1 MGQRGS
7 DLFWTEATSGGEPC
21 ETPWTKAPP
30 SGAAGKS
37 EHAGY
42 GRGTLMR
49 SGLRI
54 LLVAPLAVVAAVAVL
69 LATNGSASH
78 TRSTGGHPRS
88 GVAAGG
94 PSAPPL
100 AVTVDPAQEGNRIQ
114 PGFLGLSMEYWTV
127 EAYAGKNPDAVDP
140 VFVQLVR
147 NLMPGQVGMLRIG
160 GVTTDHTWWPVP
172 GVKKSPAFW
181 YTLNPS
187 RLEVMKTVAD
197 EVGAKLILGITFEV
211 DSRKLA
217 AAEGRAMLDTI
228 GASRIDA
235 FELGNEP
242 ELYGNTAFPFYNHDG
257 QNVFSRPQSYD
268 MTAFTTDFADIASG
282 LPPLPLAG
290 PAAGDGDW
298 LAELNGFIRAV
309 PRLGVITVHRYPFE
323 ACAGSP
329 ASVAWPTI
337 AKMLS
342 PLSTVDVAQGVIPWV
357 KVAHAHGLPIRVAE
371 MNNVACGNPPGIP
384 NTFAMALWALD
395 SLYAYAQV
403 GVDGVNVHTW
413 PGAVYNLFN
422 FKKANGRWSG
432 LVEPEYYGLLMFA
445 QGAPAGS
452 HLVATSSG
460 DPAVRVWATR
470 AANGSIRVTLI
481 NDDISS
487 SERVAI
493 AVRGTRSPASVVR
506 LLAPSPSATAGVT
519 FGGQSFGRT
528 TTGVLPSPPIGTPV
542 FPMHGRYDVTLPAA
556 SAALLTIG

>member
-1 MGQRGS
+1 
-7 DLFWTEATSGGEPC
+7 
-21 ETPWTKAPP
+21 
-30 SGAAGKS
+30 
-37 EHAGY
+37 
-42 GRGTLMR
+42 MR

-54 LLVAPLAVVAAVAVL
+54 LLVASLAVAVAAAAVVL
-69 LATNGSASH
+69 FATGGTTSH
-78 TRSTGGHPRS
+78 TTRPH
-88 GVAAGG
+88 AGG
-94 PSAPPL
+94 TTPAARHSPTALTSAASPL
-100 AVTVDPAQEGNRIQ
+100 AVTVDPTSSGSRIQ

-140 VFVQLVR
+140 VFVQLIR
-147 NLMPGQVGMLRIG
+147 NLMPGQVGVLRIG

-172 GVKKSPAFW
+172 GVKRSPAFW
-181 YTLNPS
+181 YTLDPR
-187 RLEVMKTVAD
+187 RLEVMKAVAD
-197 EVGAKLILGITFEV
+197 EADAKLILGITFEV

-217 AAEGRAMLDTI
+217 AGEGRAMLDTI

-242 ELYGNTAFPFYNHDG
+242 ELYGNPAFPFYSHDG
-257 QNVFSRPQSYD
+257 QNVFSRPPSYD
-268 MTAFTTDFADIASG
+268 MTAFTSDFAHVASG

-298 LAELNGFIRAV
+298 LAELNSFIHAV

-323 ACAGSP
+323 ACTGGPTSL
-329 ASVAWPTI
+329 AWPTI

-342 PLSTVDVAQGVIPWV
+342 PLSTVDVAQGAIPWV
-357 KVAHAHGLPIRVAE
+357 TVAHAHGLPIRIGE

-422 FKKANGRWSG
+422 FKKTRGRWSG

-452 HLVATSSG
+452 HLIATSSA

-470 AANGSIRVTLI
+470 AADGSIRVTLI
-481 NDDISS
+481 NDDLAST
-487 SERVAI
+487 EHVAI
-493 AVRGTRSPASVVR
+493 AVKDTRSPASVVR
-506 LLAPSPSATAGVT
+506 LLAPSPSATGGVT

-542 FPMHGRYDVTLPAA
+542 FPTDGRYEVTLPPA